1 MVGAFP
7 VICNAKEGEFVT
19 EMDEITD
26 STSTDVFVQLTN
38 KSISQNICQVRPAL
52 TKCYRIDLSF
62 YDNSRTLAAI
72 QVDRMA

>member
-1 MVGAFP
+1 MVGAVP

-38 KSISQNICQVRPAL
+38 KSISQNVCQVRPVL

>member
-1 MVGAFP
+1 MVGAVP

-62 YDNSRTLAAI
+62 HDDSRTLAAI
-72 QVDRMA
+72 QVYRMA